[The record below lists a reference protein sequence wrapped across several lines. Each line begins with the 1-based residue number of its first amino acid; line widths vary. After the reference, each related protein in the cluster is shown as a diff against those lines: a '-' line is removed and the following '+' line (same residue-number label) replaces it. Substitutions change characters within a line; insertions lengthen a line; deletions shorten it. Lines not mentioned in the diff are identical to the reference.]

1 MAAGG
6 FTGDPKEFT
15 AAEGRVV
22 DATSRMN
29 KNLSDLRSNI
39 EATRAGW
46 EGDAQ
51 RAFDAVM
58 RRFDDAG
65 RGLNDALHRIGE
77 LLQEAGSTYAKS
89 EASQHEHIQSLNK
102 GFGDI
107 LG

>member
-1 MAAGG
+1 MAGG

-15 AAEGRVV
+15 QAEGRVV
-22 DATSRMN
+22 EATGRMN

-51 RAFDAVM
+51 RAFDNVM
-58 RRFDDAG
+58 RRFDECG
-65 RGLNDALHRIGE
+65 RGLNDALHHIGT
-77 LLQEAGSTYAKS
+77 LLQEGGSMYAKS
-89 EASQHEHIQSLNK
+89 EAAQHEHIQSLNK
-102 GFGDI
+102 GFGV